1 MTDTNSLLR
10 EIPQI
15 EKLLNED
22 YIAPYLSIIGKSACT
37 ECIRTSVAKYREH
50 LKKTGKGEIN
60 LLHNIIKQQL
70 SIKSATR
77 LQRVING
84 TGVIIHTNLGRAP
97 LGEKIFESLKENLSG
112 YCNLEFYI
120 PEKKR
125 GKRGGFAEELI
136 SSMTGAEDALIVNNN
151 AASVFLIL
159 NEFAKG
165 GETIVS
171 RGELIQIGGG
181 FRIPDIMAQSG
192 TTLVEVGTTNI
203 TTVDDYK
210 KGITDKTK
218 MIFSAHRSNFKLEGF
233 TENPSIVELSGLKN
247 ENIIFV
253 RDMGSG
259 NLVYDWMPG
268 SFEQTVLSEISQGLD
283 LICFSGDKL
292 LGGCQAGII
301 AGKKEYIARLRKNPL
316 MRILRVDKITYYILQ
331 ETLLNYVNSQYRNTE
346 LWKVITQSRET
357 ILKKANKIIR
367 LCNGNS
373 SNAIEKIP
381 TKATYGGGSMPGIE
395 IDSYGLKLK
404 IPGYSPDDLYDYFL
418 NNIPPILGTIRENS
432 FVIDLFTIFDKDI
445 KDISKAIK
453 ELLAKK

>member
-233 TENPSIVELSGLKN
+233 TENPSLVELSGLKN

-331 ETLLNYVNSQYRNTE
+331 ETLLIYVNSQYRNTE

-432 FVIDLFTIFDKDI
+432 FVIDLFAIFDKDI
-445 KDISKAIK
+445 KDIANSIS
-453 ELLAKK
+453 

>member
-233 TENPSIVELSGLKN
+233 TENPSLVELSGLKN

-346 LWKVITQSRET
+346 LWEVITQSRET

>member
-233 TENPSIVELSGLKN
+233 TENPSLVELSGLKN

-331 ETLLNYVNSQYRNTE
+331 ETLLIYVNSQYRNTE
-346 LWKVITQSRET
+346 LWEVITQSRET

>member
-165 GETIVS
+165 GETIV
-171 RGELIQIGGG
+171 
-181 FRIPDIMAQSG
+181 
-192 TTLVEVGTTNI
+192 
-203 TTVDDYK
+203 
-210 KGITDKTK
+210 
-218 MIFSAHRSNFKLEGF
+218 
-233 TENPSIVELSGLKN
+233 
-247 ENIIFV
+247 
-253 RDMGSG
+253 
-259 NLVYDWMPG
+259 
-268 SFEQTVLSEISQGLD
+268 
-283 LICFSGDKL
+283 
-292 LGGCQAGII
+292 
-301 AGKKEYIARLRKNPL
+301 
-316 MRILRVDKITYYILQ
+316 
-331 ETLLNYVNSQYRNTE
+331 
-346 LWKVITQSRET
+346 
-357 ILKKANKIIR
+357 
-367 LCNGNS
+367 
-373 SNAIEKIP
+373 
-381 TKATYGGGSMPGIE
+381 
-395 IDSYGLKLK
+395 
-404 IPGYSPDDLYDYFL
+404 
-418 NNIPPILGTIRENS
+418 
-432 FVIDLFTIFDKDI
+432 
-445 KDISKAIK
+445 
-453 ELLAKK
+453 

>member
-233 TENPSIVELSGLKN
+233 TENPSLVELSGLKN

>member
-233 TENPSIVELSGLKN
+233 TENPSLVELSGLKN

-331 ETLLNYVNSQYRNTE
+331 ETLLIYVNSQYRNTE

>member
-233 TENPSIVELSGLKN
+233 TETPSIVELSGLKN